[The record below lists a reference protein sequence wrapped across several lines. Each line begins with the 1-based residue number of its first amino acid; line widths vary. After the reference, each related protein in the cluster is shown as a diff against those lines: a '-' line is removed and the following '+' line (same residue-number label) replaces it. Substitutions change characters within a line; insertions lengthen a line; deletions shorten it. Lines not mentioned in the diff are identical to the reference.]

1 MHPPTPGRRAVRT
14 TARTLILPLALT
26 VTWAAAPPAAAHTD
40 LVSSSPA
47 RGASLDRPPTAIRLT
62 FSDEMT
68 ERYAKVALTAPDGS
82 AADVAG
88 LDVSGRTA
96 TLPVEPGLA
105 AGTYTVGYRV
115 VSADGHPVAGS
126 FAFTVERPGPTPTSS
141 PRAPSSAPA
150 PPSTRPP
157 SSPRESSPSE
167 FPAMA
172 ALSALGAA
180 VVVSAGAVVVGRRR
194 SRHDR

>member
-150 PPSTRPP
+150 PPSARPP
-157 SSPRESSPSE
+157 SSPRESSPSK
-167 FPAMA
+167 FPAVA
-172 ALSALGAA
+172 ALSVLGAA
-180 VVVSAGAVVVGRRR
+180 VVVSAGAVVVRRRR

>member
-82 AADVAG
+82 VADDAG

-115 VSADGHPVAGS
+115 
-126 FAFTVERPGPTPTSS
+126 
-141 PRAPSSAPA
+141 
-150 PPSTRPP
+150 
-157 SSPRESSPSE
+157 
-167 FPAMA
+167 
-172 ALSALGAA
+172 
-180 VVVSAGAVVVGRRR
+180 
-194 SRHDR
+194 